1 MKFISLAVIAL
12 IGANAIH
19 LKDMEMDESEVAQE
33 VQAQLG
39 ASDISGFTDASGQPI
54 DPSIIAQA

>member
-1 MKFISLAVIAL
+1 MKFISLAVVAL

-19 LKDMEMDESEVAQE
+19 LKDMEMDESEVAQD

-39 ASDISGFTDASGQPI
+39 ATDISGFTDASG
-54 DPSIIAQA
+54 